1 MKIVPTLLALC
12 ATAALC
18 AQTPAPQPDS
28 TLSARVERLETKN
41 SKWSRV
47 LEHLPRISGYLQTGY
62 EWSDNSSTFF
72 IKRIRLSLAGD
83 IVRDKLDY
91 RLQVEFASSPKIVDA
106 YVQYTPCGAL
116 NIKVGQYKVP
126 FSIENTDYPPL
137 RLELIDYPMAL
148 QRLMGLSEPIGG
160 GTLAS
165 TGRDMGATLWGGL
178 IERDGYRLI
187 NYDFGVFNGSGINT
201 KDKNRSK
208 DIAARLTLKPVR
220 GLLLSGSYY
229 RGEYGENYLRRVR
242 YGAGVCYDRGAGVV
256 RGEWIGGKTGDTE
269 SAGWYVTGGWRAT
282 RSLMPV
288 VRYDTYESD
297 TSRASVRQTNYTAG
311 LVWAPV
317 KYLRC
322 QLNYTYEDY
331 ADRQTDGRNVLTAM
345 FTGMF

>member
-83 IVRDKLDY
+83 IVRDRLDY

-116 NIKVGQYKVP
+116 NLKVGQYKVP
-126 FSIENTDYPPL
+126 FSIENT
-137 RLELIDYPMAL
+137 DYPMAL

-256 RGEWIGGKTGDTE
+256 RGEWIGGKTGDT
-269 SAGWYVTGGWRAT
+269 
-282 RSLMPV
+282 
-288 VRYDTYESD
+288 
-297 TSRASVRQTNYTAG
+297 AG